1 MTKEKEII
9 NKIDN
14 TEEIKRFKEL
24 TKIISSNNKY
34 KELIENFNENKDLYI
49 KNDTLNIEIIKLRK
63 ELFKIDEVKEYL
75 KLEKEIRFLVKK
87 INNSI
92 SSIIDKKGC

>member
-1 MTKEKEII
+1 MTKEII

-34 KELIENFNENKDLYI
+34 KELIENFNENKDIYI
-49 KNDTLNIEIIKLRK
+49 KNDSLNIEIIKLRK

-75 KLEKEIRFLVKK
+75 KLEKEIRLLVKK

>member
-75 KLEKEIRFLVKK
+75 KLEKEIRLLVKK